1 MAAKKKKSKRATAKT
16 HAAAARPAPPAPPA
30 EPDKVLLTNRSALT
44 AKYGAKLADV
54 DKAVAALIAADKA
67 RGLTTVVVDLDD
79 ADAMKA
85 AAGTAVTDATDPAQN
100 KAAVDAVFHAYRPDY
115 LVLLGSVDVVPHQPM
130 RNPVYD
136 GANDV
141 DRFAPG
147 DLPYACNAPF
157 SDDASDFIGPDRV
170 VGRLPD
176 VTGATDPAVL
186 LAVLAGATN
195 WEQGSRTDYDAH
207 LGITAKVWQKST
219 VLSLRNVF
227 GAADIHTSPTEG
239 PAWQTAML
247 ERLVHFVNCHGADSD
262 SQFYGQE
269 GSNYPVAHQAKLV
282 NGNIKPGTIVAAE
295 CCYGA
300 QLWAPKS
307 ADGQEPMAIAYLRSG
322 AFGFL
327 GSSTIAYG
335 PADTNGDADLL
346 CQYFVEA
353 VLGGASLGRA
363 TLEARQKFVRGVTV
377 LSPVNTKTLAQFS
390 FLGDPSIQPV
400 PTPAAPAGVAAKA
413 MRTTHRE
420 RLLQNAVANLRDTN
434 ITRREDDPRE
444 MPELQSQLLADVGP
458 LDGAQVQSYAVAPP
472 PLSSILPSPHADLD
486 RGARIR
492 VVLGRSTVPAP
503 APSIVAVEAREED
516 GRIVGRRVVLSK

>member
-1 MAAKKKKSKRATAKT
+1 MAAKKKTTAKK
-16 HAAAARPAPPAPPA
+16 AAAAAQ
-30 EPDKVLLTNRSALT
+30 PDKVLLTNRSALT
-44 AKYGAKLADV
+44 AKYGAKLAAV
-54 DKAVAALIAADKA
+54 DKAVAALAAADKA
-67 RGLTTVVVDLDD
+67 RGLTTAVVNLDD
-79 ADAMKA
+79 AAVMKA
-85 AAGTAVTDATDPAQN
+85 LGATAVTDATDPGQN
-100 KAAVDAVFHAYRPDY
+100 KTAIDAVFHAYTPDY
-115 LVLLGSVDVVPHQPM
+115 LVLLGSVDVVPQQPM

-170 VGRLPD
+170 VGRIPD
-176 VTGATDPAVL
+176 VTGATDPAAL
-186 LAVLAGATN
+186 LAVLAVATK
-195 WEQGSRTDYDAH
+195 WKQRTRADYEDH

-239 PAWQTAML
+239 PAWEKAML
-247 ERLVHFVNCHGADSD
+247 SRRVHFVNCHGADSD

-269 GSNYPVAHQAKLV
+269 GTNYPVAHQAKLV
-282 NGNIKPGTIVAAE
+282 SGHVRAGTIAAAE

-300 QLWAPKS
+300 QLWAPQGV
-307 ADGQEPMAIAYLRSG
+307 DGQEPMPIAYLRSG
-322 AFGFL
+322 AFGFF

-335 PADTNGDADLL
+335 PADSNGDADLV
-346 CQYFVEA
+346 CQYFIES
-353 VLGGASLGRA
+353 VLNGASLGRA
-363 TLEARQKFVRGVTV
+363 ALEARQKFVRGVTV

-390 FLGDPSIQPV
+390 LLGDPSIQPV
-400 PTPAAPAGVAAKA
+400 PTPTAAPGVTGKA
-413 MRTTHRE
+413 VRTAHRE

-434 ITRREDDPRE
+434 ITRREDDARDV
-444 MPELQSQLLADVGP
+444 PEVQSQLLSDVGP
-458 LDGAQVQSYAVAPP
+458 LDGAQVQSFAVAPP
-472 PLSSILPSPHADLD
+472 PLSSILPSPHAELD
-486 RGARIR
+486 SGARIR

-503 APSIVAVEAREED
+503 TPSIVAVEAREED